1 MKHDYT
7 SSPVSGIANDR
18 RSDGG
23 RLWCNELESIRA
35 AEWKT
40 GGLVTGRLAFKLGT
54 MKPLPLKLIC
64 IYH

>member
-40 GGLVTGRLAFKLGT
+40 G
-54 MKPLPLKLIC
+54 
-64 IYH
+64 